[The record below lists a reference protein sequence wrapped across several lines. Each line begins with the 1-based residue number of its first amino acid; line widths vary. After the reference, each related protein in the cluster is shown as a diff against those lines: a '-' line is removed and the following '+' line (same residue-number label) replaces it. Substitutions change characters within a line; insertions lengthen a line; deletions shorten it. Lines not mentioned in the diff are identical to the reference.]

1 MFLLGLTI
9 YMCVVVS
16 LLFCTNVYLAMFLLV
31 MGGISETG
39 RYYVAY
45 VYVVEW
51 WPTKYQSKAGL
62 LIFVVFGVAM
72 TFIAL

>member
-1 MFLLGLTI
+1 MLPRAADIVGRKPMFLLGLTI

-16 LLFCTNVYLAMFLLV
+16 LLFCTNIKLAYFLLF

-45 VYVVEW
+45 VYLIEF
-51 WPTKYQSKAGL
+51 WPNRL
-62 LIFVVFGVAM
+62 
-72 TFIAL
+72 